1 MRRAY
6 LTAAKRTPIGA
17 FNGALSKLTAIDL
30 GSAAVRAAIEQIKL
44 DPANID
50 EVYLGNVIA
59 AGLGQNPARQICIA
73 SGIPIDV
80 PNTLINKVCA
90 SGLKAI
96 TIGATNIQAGYS
108 NVVLAGGFES
118 MSNAPFLIKGARQGL
133 NFGNQQLIDTLAF
146 DGLTDPYNNCAMGV
160 CGEKTADNLK
170 ITREVQD
177 AYAIQSYERALTAAR
192 EGRFSAEIVAVTP
205 PKGAAVS
212 DDEEPKRF
220 NKDKMPSL
228 KPVFNKNGT
237 ITAANASKLN
247 DGACA
252 HILMSEDALKRNN
265 VTPVAEIVAF
275 ADAEVNPIDFN
286 IAPEKATRAALKR
299 AGLKISDIDYFEY
312 NEAFSVTGLANIR
325 LLDLDPKRVNVNG
338 GAVALGHPI
347 GMSGARIV
355 QSLTSVLI
363 QNKGKYGLA
372 SICNGGGGASAII
385 IRNLS
390 VA

>member
-6 LTAAKRTPIGA
+6 LVSAKRTPIGA
-17 FNGALSKLTAIDL
+17 FNGGLSKLTGIDL
-30 GSAAVRAAIEQIKL
+30 GAAATRAAIEQIRL
-44 DPANID
+44 EPANID

-59 AGLGQNPARQICIA
+59 AGLGQNPARQIAIA

-96 TIGATNIQAGYS
+96 TIGATNIQIGYS
-108 NVVLAGGFES
+108 NTVVAGGFES
-118 MSNAPFLIKGARQGL
+118 MSNAPFLIKGARQGIT
-133 NFGNQQLIDTLAF
+133 FGNQQLIDALAF
-146 DGLTDPYNNCAMGV
+146 DGLTDPYNSCAMGV
-160 CGEKTADNLK
+160 CGEKTADQMK

-177 AYAIQSYERALTAAR
+177 AYAIQSYERTLAAAKA
-192 EGRFSAEIVAVTP
+192 GKFSGEIVPITP
-205 PKGAAVS
+205 PKGAAVTE
-212 DDEEPKRF
+212 DEEPKRF
-220 NKDKMPSL
+220 NKEKMPSL
-228 KPVFNKNGT
+228 KPAFNKNGT

-247 DGACA
+247 DGACT

-265 VTPVAEIVAF
+265 VTPIAEIISF

-286 IAPEKATRAALKR
+286 IAPEKASRAALKR
-299 AGLKISDIDYFEY
+299 AGLKISDIDFFEF
-312 NEAFSVTGLANIR
+312 NEAFAVTGLANTK

-355 QSLTSVLI
+355 QSLMTVLA
-363 QNKGKYGLA
+363 QNKGRHGLA

-390 VA
+390 VV

>member
-6 LTAAKRTPIGA
+6 LTSAKRTPIGA

-30 GSAAVRAAIEQIKL
+30 GAAAVRAAIEQIKL

-73 SGIPIDV
+73 AGIPIDV

-90 SGLKAI
+90 SGLKTI

-133 NFGNQQLIDTLAF
+133 NFGNQQLIDSLAF
-146 DGLTDPYNNCAMGV
+146 DGLTDPYNSCAMGV

-177 AYAIQSYERALTAAR
+177 AYAIQSYERTLTAAR
-192 EGRFSAEIVAVTP
+192 EGRFAAEIVAVTP
-205 PKGAAVS
+205 PKGAAVT

-265 VTPVAEIVAF
+265 VTPIAEIIAF

-286 IAPEKATRAALKR
+286 IAPEKAVRAALKR
-299 AGLKISDIDYFEY
+299 AGLKISDIDYFEF

-355 QSLTSVLI
+355 QSLTTVLT
-363 QNKGKYGLA
+363 QNKGKYGVA
-372 SICNGGGGASAII
+372 SICNGGGGASAVI